1 MCNTTSRQSRLARS
15 GALFLLGFILVT
27 ANLRP
32 AVTSVPV
39 VLPELAR
46 YLKIGPVAQTWLVT
60 APLACFC
67 LVALTVPWLV
77 RRFGEERLI
86 FGAVVF
92 VLVGTLLRTVWAVG
106 GLFAGT
112 VIASSG
118 IGTLNVVLSS
128 LIKRR
133 APHRAG
139 VLIGMYLLMLYVGA
153 MAGSGLSV
161 PLMRMEH
168 GSVLESLRTWAVLA
182 GIALVAW
189 TPQLGRRCEWTMRR
203 ETKRPRNLGSTV
215 WRLAGFMGTQNI
227 VYYATVS
234 FLPILFRGRGASAL
248 HAGFL
253 VSLTSVGGLATVLIV
268 PVVVHRWECGRLL
281 VVPTAL
287 ITGCGIVAALV
298 APMSSEAVW
307 MLLLGASEGSA
318 LALAI
323 SLTVSQAT
331 NAEASVRL
339 SGASQSVGYGLAAGG
354 LFLTGL
360 LHEVTRGWGVPVAV
374 LVVLCGM
381 ELAFGWLSVRAG
393 AVV

>member
-1 MCNTTSRQSRLARS
+1 
-15 GALFLLGFILVT
+15 
-27 ANLRP
+27 
-32 AVTSVPV
+32 VTSVPV
-39 VLPELAR
+39 VLPEIAR

-60 APLACFC
+60 TPLVCFC
-67 LVALTVPWLV
+67 VVALTVPWLV
-77 RRFGEERLI
+77 RWFGEERLI
-86 FGAVVF
+86 FGAVAF
-92 VLVGTLLRTVWAVG
+92 VLVGTLLRTVWAVE
-106 GLFAGT
+106 GLFSGT
-112 VIASSG
+112 VITSSG

-168 GSVLESLRTWAVLA
+168 GSVLESLRTWAVLG

-189 TPQLGRRCEWTMRR
+189 TPQLGRRCEWTKGR
-203 ETKRPRNLGSTV
+203 ETKRPGNLGSAV
-215 WRLAGFMGTQNI
+215 WRLAGFMGTQNV

-281 VVPTAL
+281 VAPTAL
-287 ITGCGIVAALV
+287 ITGCGILAALV

-323 SLTVSQAT
+323 SLTVSRAT
-331 NAEASVRL
+331 NAEASARL

-360 LHEVTRGWGVPVAV
+360 LHEVTRGWGVSAAA

-381 ELAFGWLSVRAG
+381 ELAFGWLSVG
-393 AVV
+393 AVAVV